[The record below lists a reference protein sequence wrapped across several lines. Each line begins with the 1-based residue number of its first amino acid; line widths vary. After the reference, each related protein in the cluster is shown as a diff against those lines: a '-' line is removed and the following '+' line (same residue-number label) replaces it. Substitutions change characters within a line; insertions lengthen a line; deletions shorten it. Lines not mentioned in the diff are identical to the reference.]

1 MDNYKEI
8 ETLIKK
14 VEIGK
19 EIRERQ
25 ANYELVDAYWN
36 IGKLIVDAQ
45 GGKEKSKYGDA
56 LLKEWS
62 KKLSKEYGKGYD
74 YSNLSRFRQLY
85 LYFPIVGPVGQQL
98 NWTIIRTILPI
109 KDENKRNYYINLCI
123 KNNLSKRELI
133 KEIKNNSYERL
144 EHKPDKVDIITSISV
159 STITE
164 NFKNPILLNLNGNK
178 VENEKNLEKLIYS
191 QLSYVFMQLGNDFTW
206 VGNQYKISD
215 GNKNY
220 YIDMLLYNINYNCYV
235 VVEIKCRS
243 LKKEDKGQTEF
254 YMTLV
259 DRYKKRANNNPTIGI
274 IITREQ
280 DKFVANFVKS
290 EKLVPLTYELVNWT
304 IK

>member
-1 MDNYKEI
+1 MNNYEEV
-8 ETLIKK
+8 ETLVKK

-19 EIRERQ
+19 AIKERQ
-25 ANYELVDAYWN
+25 ANNEITEAYWN
-36 IGKLIVDAQ
+36 IGKLIIDAQ
-45 GGKEKSKYGDA
+45 GGKEKSKYGDK

-62 KKLSKEYGKGYD
+62 EKLSKEYGKGYD
-74 YSNLSRFRQLY
+74 YTNLSRFRQLY
-85 LYFPIVGPVGQQL
+85 LYFPIIGPVGQQL

-133 KEIKNNSYERL
+133 KEIKSNSFERL
-144 EHKPDKVDIITSISV
+144 EHKPDKVDIITSAIV
-159 STITE
+159 PAITE
-164 NFKNPILLNLNGNK
+164 NFKNSILLNLNGNK
-178 VENEKNLEKLIYS
+178 VENEKDLEKLIYS
-191 QLSYVFMQLGNDFTW
+191 QLSYVLMQLGNDFTW

-220 YIDMLLYNINYNCYV
+220 SIDMLLYNVNYNCYV

-259 DRYKKRANNNPTIGI
+259 DKYKKRANNNPTIGI

-290 EKLVPLTYELVNWT
+290 EKLVPLTYELVN
-304 IK
+304 

>member
-1 MDNYKEI
+1 MNNYEEV
-8 ETLIKK
+8 ETLVKK

-19 EIRERQ
+19 PIRERQ
-25 ANYELVDAYWN
+25 ANNEITEAYWN

-45 GGKEKSKYGDA
+45 GGKEKSKYGDK

-62 KKLSKEYGKGYD
+62 EKLSKEYGKGYD
-74 YSNLSRFRQLY
+74 YTNLSRFRQLY
-85 LYFPIVGPVGQQL
+85 LYFSIIGPVGQQL

-109 KDENKRNYYINLCI
+109 KDENKRNYYINLCV

-133 KEIKNNSYERL
+133 KEIKSNSFERL
-144 EHKPDKVDIITSISV
+144 EHKPDKVDIITSAIV
-159 STITE
+159 PAITE

-178 VENEKNLEKLIYS
+178 VENEKDLEKLIYS

-220 YIDMLLYNINYNCYV
+220 YIDMLLYNVNYNCYV

-259 DRYKKRANNNPTIGI
+259 DKYKKRANNNPTIGI

-280 DKFVANFVKS
+280 DKFVANFVK
-290 EKLVPLTYELVNWT
+290 K
-304 IK
+304 

>member
-25 ANYELVDAYWN
+25 INYERVDAYWN

-45 GGKEKSKYGDA
+45 GGKEKNKYGDK

-62 KKLSKEYGKGYD
+62 EKLTQEYGKWYD
-74 YSNLSRFRQLY
+74 YTNLSRFRQLY
-85 LYFPIVGPVGQQL
+85 LYFPIIGPVGQQL

-109 KDENKRNYYINLCI
+109 KDENKRNYYINLCV

-133 KEIKNNSYERL
+133 KEIKSNSFERL
-144 EHKPDKVDIITSISV
+144 EHKPDKVDIITSTSV
-159 STITE
+159 PAITE

-178 VENEKNLEKLIYS
+178 VENEKDLEKLIYS

-220 YIDMLLYNINYNCYV
+220 YIDMLLYNVNYNCYV

-259 DRYKKRANNNPTIGI
+259 DKYKKRANNNLTIGI
-274 IITREQ
+274 IITKEQ

-290 EKLVPLTYELVNWT
+290 EKLVPLTYELVS
-304 IK
+304 

>member
-1 MDNYKEI
+1 MNNYEEV
-8 ETLIKK
+8 ETLVKK

-19 EIRERQ
+19 AIKERQ
-25 ANYELVDAYWN
+25 ANNEITEAYWN
-36 IGKLIVDAQ
+36 IGKLIIDAQ
-45 GGKEKSKYGDA
+45 GGKEKSKYGDK

-62 KKLSKEYGKGYD
+62 EKLSKEYGKGYD
-74 YSNLSRFRQLY
+74 YTNLSRFRQLY
-85 LYFPIVGPVGQQL
+85 LYFPIIGPVGQQL

-133 KEIKNNSYERL
+133 KEIKSNSFERL
-144 EHKPDKVDIITSISV
+144 EHKPDKVDIITSAIV
-159 STITE
+159 PAITE
-164 NFKNPILLNLNGNK
+164 NFKNPILLNLNGTK
-178 VENEKNLEKLIYS
+178 VENEKDLEKLIYS

-220 YIDMLLYNINYNCYV
+220 YIDMLLYNVNYNCYV

-259 DRYKKRANNNPTIGI
+259 DKYKKRANNNPTIGI

-290 EKLVPLTYELVNWT
+290 EKLVPLTYELVN
-304 IK
+304 

>member
-25 ANYELVDAYWN
+25 INYELVDAYWN

-45 GGKEKSKYGDA
+45 GGKEKNKYGDK

-62 KKLSKEYGKGYD
+62 EKLTQEYGKGYD
-74 YSNLSRFRQLY
+74 YTNLSRFRQLY

-144 EHKPDKVDIITSISV
+144 EHKPDKVDIITSTNV
-159 STITE
+159 PTITE
-164 NFKNPILLNLNGNK
+164 NFKNPILLNLNGNT

-235 VVEIKCRS
+235 IVEIKCRT

-259 DRYKKRANNNPTIGI
+259 DKYKKRANNNPTIGI

-290 EKLVPLTYELVNWT
+290 EKLVPLTYELVN
-304 IK
+304 

>member
-1 MDNYKEI
+1 MNNYEEV
-8 ETLIKK
+8 ETLVKK

-19 EIRERQ
+19 AIKERQ
-25 ANYELVDAYWN
+25 ANNEVTEAYWN
-36 IGKLIVDAQ
+36 IGKLIIDAQ
-45 GGKEKSKYGDA
+45 GGKEKSKYGDK

-62 KKLSKEYGKGYD
+62 EKLSKEYGKGYD
-74 YSNLSRFRQLY
+74 YTNLSRFRQLY
-85 LYFPIVGPVGQQL
+85 LYFPIIGPVGQQL

-133 KEIKNNSYERL
+133 KEIKSNSFERL
-144 EHKPDKVDIITSISV
+144 EHKPDKVDIITSAIV
-159 STITE
+159 PAITE

-178 VENEKNLEKLIYS
+178 VENEKDLEKLIYS
-191 QLSYVFMQLGNDFTW
+191 QLSYVIMQLGNDFTW

-220 YIDMLLYNINYNCYV
+220 YIDMLLYNVNYNCYV

-259 DRYKKRANNNPTIGI
+259 DKYKKRANNNPTIGI
-274 IITREQ
+274 IISKEQ

-290 EKLVPLTYELVNWT
+290 EKIVPLTYELV
-304 IK
+304 K

>member
-1 MDNYKEI
+1 MNNYEEV
-8 ETLIKK
+8 ETLVKK

-19 EIRERQ
+19 AIKERQ
-25 ANYELVDAYWN
+25 ANNEITEAYWN
-36 IGKLIVDAQ
+36 IGKLIIDAQ
-45 GGKEKSKYGDA
+45 GGKEKSKYGDK

-62 KKLSKEYGKGYD
+62 EKLSKEYGKGYD
-74 YSNLSRFRQLY
+74 YTNLSRFRQLY
-85 LYFPIVGPVGQQL
+85 LYFPIIGPVGQQL

-109 KDENKRNYYINLCI
+109 KDENKRNYYINLCV

-133 KEIKNNSYERL
+133 KEIKSNSFERL
-144 EHKPDKVDIITSISV
+144 EHKPDKVDIITSTSV
-159 STITE
+159 PAITE

-178 VENEKNLEKLIYS
+178 VENEKDLEKLIYS

-220 YIDMLLYNINYNCYV
+220 YIDMLLYNVNYNCYV

-259 DRYKKRANNNPTIGI
+259 DKYKKRANNNLTIGI
-274 IITREQ
+274 IITKEQ

-290 EKLVPLTYELVNWT
+290 EKLVPLTYELVN
-304 IK
+304 

>member
-1 MDNYKEI
+1 MNNYEEV
-8 ETLIKK
+8 ETLVKK

-19 EIRERQ
+19 AIKERQ
-25 ANYELVDAYWN
+25 ANNEITEAYWN
-36 IGKLIVDAQ
+36 IGKLIIDAQ
-45 GGKEKSKYGDA
+45 GGEEKSKYGDK

-62 KKLSKEYGKGYD
+62 EKLSKEYGKGYD
-74 YSNLSRFRQLY
+74 YTNLSRFRQLY
-85 LYFPIVGPVGQQL
+85 LYFPIIGPVGQQL

-109 KDENKRNYYINLCI
+109 KDKNKRNYYINLCI

-133 KEIKNNSYERL
+133 KEIKSNSFERL
-144 EHKPDKVDIITSISV
+144 EHKPDKVDIITSAIV
-159 STITE
+159 PAITE

-178 VENEKNLEKLIYS
+178 VENEKDLEKLIYS

-220 YIDMLLYNINYNCYV
+220 YIDMLLYNINHNCYV

-259 DRYKKRANNNPTIGI
+259 DKYKKRANNNPTIGI

-290 EKLVPLTYELVNWT
+290 EKLVPLTYELVN
-304 IK
+304 

>member
-1 MDNYKEI
+1 M
-8 ETLIKK
+8 
-14 VEIGK
+14 
-19 EIRERQ
+19 
-25 ANYELVDAYWN
+25 
-36 IGKLIVDAQ
+36 
-45 GGKEKSKYGDA
+45 
-56 LLKEWS
+56 
-62 KKLSKEYGKGYD
+62 
-74 YSNLSRFRQLY
+74 
-85 LYFPIVGPVGQQL
+85 GQQL

-133 KEIKNNSYERL
+133 KEIKSNSFERL
-144 EHKPDKVDIITSISV
+144 EHKPDKVDIITSAIV
-159 STITE
+159 PAIIE

-178 VENEKNLEKLIYS
+178 VENEKDLEKLIYS

-220 YIDMLLYNINYNCYV
+220 YIDMLLYNVNYNCYV

-259 DRYKKRANNNPTIGI
+259 DKYKKRANNNPTIGI

-290 EKLVPLTYELVNWT
+290 EKLVPLTYELVN
-304 IK
+304 

>member
-1 MDNYKEI
+1 MNNYEEV
-8 ETLIKK
+8 ETLVKK

-19 EIRERQ
+19 AIKERQ
-25 ANYELVDAYWN
+25 ANNEITEAYWN
-36 IGKLIVDAQ
+36 IGKLIIDAQ
-45 GGKEKSKYGDA
+45 GGKEKSKYGDK

-62 KKLSKEYGKGYD
+62 EKLSKEYGKGYD
-74 YSNLSRFRQLY
+74 YTNLSRFRQLY
-85 LYFPIVGPVGQQL
+85 LYFPIIGPVGQQL

-133 KEIKNNSYERL
+133 KEIKSNSFERL
-144 EHKPDKVDIITSISV
+144 EHKPDKVDIITSAIV
-159 STITE
+159 PAIIE

-178 VENEKNLEKLIYS
+178 VENEKDLEKLIYS

-220 YIDMLLYNINYNCYV
+220 YIDMLLYNVNYNCYV

-259 DRYKKRANNNPTIGI
+259 DKYKKRANNNPTIGI

-290 EKLVPLTYELVNWT
+290 EKLVPLTYELVN
-304 IK
+304 

>member
-25 ANYELVDAYWN
+25 INYELVDAYWN

-45 GGKEKSKYGDA
+45 GGKEKSKYGDK

-62 KKLSKEYGKGYD
+62 EKLTQEYGKGYD
-74 YSNLSRFRQLY
+74 YTNLSRFRQLY
-85 LYFPIVGPVGQQL
+85 LYFPIIGPVGQQL

-109 KDENKRNYYINLCI
+109 KDENKRNYYINLCV

-133 KEIKNNSYERL
+133 KEIKSNSFERL
-144 EHKPDKVDIITSISV
+144 ELKPDKVEIITSTSV
-159 STITE
+159 PAITE

-178 VENEKNLEKLIYS
+178 VENEKDLEKLIYS

-220 YIDMLLYNINYNCYV
+220 YIDMLLYNVNYNCYV

-259 DRYKKRANNNPTIGI
+259 DKYKKRANNNPTIGI

-290 EKLVPLTYELVNWT
+290 EKLVPLTYELVN
-304 IK
+304 

>member
-1 MDNYKEI
+1 MNNYEEV
-8 ETLIKK
+8 ETLVKK

-19 EIRERQ
+19 AIRERQ
-25 ANYELVDAYWN
+25 ANNEITEAYWN

-45 GGKEKSKYGDA
+45 GGKEKSKYGDK

-62 KKLSKEYGKGYD
+62 EKLTQEYGKGYD
-74 YSNLSRFRQLY
+74 YTNLSRFRQLY
-85 LYFPIVGPVGQQL
+85 LYFPIIGPVGQQL

-109 KDENKRNYYINLCI
+109 KEENKRNYYINLCI

-133 KEIKNNSYERL
+133 KEIKHNSYERL

-159 STITE
+159 PTITE

-259 DRYKKRANNNPTIGI
+259 DKYKKRANNNLTIGI

-290 EKLVPLTYELVNWT
+290 EKLVPLTYELVN
-304 IK
+304 

>member
-1 MDNYKEI
+1 MNNYEEV
-8 ETLIKK
+8 ETLVKK

-19 EIRERQ
+19 AIRERQ
-25 ANYELVDAYWN
+25 ANNEITEAYWN

-45 GGKEKSKYGDA
+45 GGKEKSKYGDK

-62 KKLSKEYGKGYD
+62 EKLTQEYGKGYD
-74 YSNLSRFRQLY
+74 YTNLSRFRQLY
-85 LYFPIVGPVGQQL
+85 LYFPIIGPVGQQL

-109 KDENKRNYYINLCI
+109 KEENKRNYYINLCI
-123 KNNLSKRELI
+123 KNNLPKRELI
-133 KEIKNNSYERL
+133 KEIKHNSYERL

-159 STITE
+159 PTITE

-235 VVEIKCRS
+235 EVEIKCRS

-259 DRYKKRANNNPTIGI
+259 DKYKKRANNNLTIGI

-290 EKLVPLTYELVNWT
+290 EKLVPLTYELVN
-304 IK
+304 